1 MIKRC
6 YDPGRVSLFDTDVN
20 TLDEWLGHRGDTD
33 PELAYWIIKYLRFR
47 GECTLSTL
55 GDMSRGMLEVAAA
68 IDANGWTNFMV
79 GRVPTAIR
87 KMHEAYCALQN
98 CRLPSA
104 SWMAAFVSKILDI
117 SHNQW
122 LFRNFTLHNKLNGYL
137 RLQQQVQIIRDMAKL
152 SACAPATIPEESRFL
167 LEVDFTSTLD
177 AAPVTQ
183 QLHWIHAMKAALVAA
198 GRRAV
203 RRPIR
208 KTSVP
213 PSRVLAALTKP
224 QRVSLYRMERRCAS
238 HLRTLHE
245 ELDMQPGSSR
255 NKRNWLDSGN
265 MLDPSNKRLRKP
277 D

>member
-1 MIKRC
+1 MMTRSSTVRRVFRTKSLYMYGVWLAKQTSGVCATRRNTARIDRHTDDRCPNCLCGPERNHHLTIC
-6 YDPGRVSLFDTDVN
+6 YDPGRVALFDTDVN

-183 QLHWIHAMKAALVAA
+183 QLHWIHAMKAALAA

-203 RRPIR
+203 
-208 KTSVP
+208 
-213 PSRVLAALTKP
+213 
-224 QRVSLYRMERRCAS
+224 
-238 HLRTLHE
+238 
-245 ELDMQPGSSR
+245 
-255 NKRNWLDSGN
+255 
-265 MLDPSNKRLRKP
+265 
-277 D
+277 